1 MQKDSVDFDFFDTPR
16 EEQQT
21 HFVPQVI
28 VKKRPPPF
36 VELTFVLRGL
46 SSSSSK
52 SSSEDPYE

>member
-28 VKKRPPPF
+28 VKKRPPPPKKGGMKN
-36 VELTFVLRGL
+36 TF
-46 SSSSSK
+46 
-52 SSSEDPYE
+52 SEFQL